1 MSKEEALEYDKLR
14 EIDEKQA
21 AQIYELVGARMED
34 LKSIADEIKR
44 NSAFESTCIV
54 TCDAENG

>member
-1 MSKEEALEYDKLR
+1 VSRKEALEYLKLR

-21 AQIYELVGARMED
+21 AQIYELVGGRMIY

-44 NSAFESTCIV
+44 NSTFKGMCTTCY
-54 TCDAENG
+54 AENS